1 MTRVAIYT
9 RLSTDEQEKGTSM
22 EKQEQECREYAL
34 SVDER
39 NKKEKWDIV
48 EELVLHETT
57 SGAKMDKENRPK
69 WFQLMESASRREID
83 KILVYTQTRIYRPDN
98 PKKNY
103 MVEMLIDNLD
113 QLGVEIVIL
122 DRKDENLGLMNSLV
136 TSVHST
142 TAMTERVRIRTQ
154 ADDGKVRTAIR
165 DQKAPVN
172 WGAYG
177 VFGYDHI
184 SKQHYGSKH
193 KDVGK
198 LIINK
203 EESKWV
209 KKIFEMRASGMTFV
223 DIADVLQDNNVI
235 TKSGKER
242 WNPVVISHMIQNTTY
257 KGETHFVITPFDYD
271 SKKMRTK
278 DITMTD
284 LAPRIVTTTLWNKA
298 NSFHIKKGK
307 TPKRIYMLT
316 GHIFC
321 KCESKMMGV
330 VSGKKYLKYRCP
342 NSYQTR
348 YVRKDC
354 DMKEVRMPVIH
365 EGVRNALIDIL
376 SNKRIL
382 ADALDNGY
390 RTDLPKLEDKLKQ
403 LQKDIKQ
410 FKAKRK
416 NLNDMRMA
424 GDVDAKEYKRLA
436 GLIARDE
443 SAYLSNMDDLRAQ
456 INSANNT
463 SVVDIDATTQWIKDI
478 RLMIKTADIDLM
490 RHILS
495 MLMLKVIVLDR
506 LDDGTPIIKLEGI
519 IPYRVDRSQNQ
530 IQIET
535 SESVITTTT
544 AQTSAYYCI
553 SSSNPFSNHY
563 TNGTQSEIKL
573 KEINNKMKDFNNQ
586 YGLYFNTNNLIMNN
600 SRNLIK
606 LQAYC
611 RNGDNKLSA
620 KKTYKLS

>member
-1 MTRVAIYT
+1 
-9 RLSTDEQEKGTSM
+9 
-22 EKQEQECREYAL
+22 
-34 SVDER
+34 
-39 NKKEKWDIV
+39 
-48 EELVLHETT
+48 
-57 SGAKMDKENRPK
+57 
-69 WFQLMESASRREID
+69 
-83 KILVYTQTRIYRPDN
+83 
-98 PKKNY
+98 
-103 MVEMLIDNLD
+103 
-113 QLGVEIVIL
+113 
-122 DRKDENLGLMNSLV
+122 
-136 TSVHST
+136 
-142 TAMTERVRIRTQ
+142 
-154 ADDGKVRTAIR
+154 
-165 DQKAPVN
+165 
-172 WGAYG
+172 
-177 VFGYDHI
+177 
-184 SKQHYGSKH
+184 
-193 KDVGK
+193 
-198 LIINK
+198 
-203 EESKWV
+203 
-209 KKIFEMRASGMTFV
+209 
-223 DIADVLQDNNVI
+223 
-235 TKSGKER
+235 
-242 WNPVVISHMIQNTTY
+242 
-257 KGETHFVITPFDYD
+257 
-271 SKKMRTK
+271 
-278 DITMTD
+278 
-284 LAPRIVTTTLWNKA
+284 
-298 NSFHIKKGK
+298 
-307 TPKRIYMLT
+307 MLT

-463 SVVDIDATTQWIKDI
+463 SIVDIDATTQWIKDI

-535 SESVITTTT
+535 SESIITTTT
-544 AQTSAYYCI
+544 AQTSA
-553 SSSNPFSNHY
+553 
-563 TNGTQSEIKL
+563 
-573 KEINNKMKDFNNQ
+573 
-586 YGLYFNTNNLIMNN
+586 
-600 SRNLIK
+600 
-606 LQAYC
+606 
-611 RNGDNKLSA
+611 
-620 KKTYKLS
+620 